1 VVVAA
6 AIVAVAVAVVNEN
19 GNENGCRV
27 VPARDYDRDHVE
39 VAETAAHIV
48 VDAEVCRARK

>member
-6 AIVAVAVAVVNEN
+6 AIVAVAVAVVN